1 MPTTSLI
8 DNDKPNEPD
17 TDDDDADGGKDET
30 RSAWPVAY
38 EWGVSQEAQLEE
50 AIAEA
55 ERQGGADPAHV
66 LLADRLLPSPVR
78 QAIQD
83 WMKRAKEFAVRANK
97 RPFPPNDGTIPTQQA
112 TQARACGCTTA
123 DGARMPANLPVIGVA
138 ELEALVDQ
146 KEAVKQA
153 WLRRVDEQLPA
164 LHVEPPHSPH
174 NNESFPVIFTGKG
187 SCLTTDEH
195 EALLKCFIKP
205 REWCKPKRDVRC
217 ARQTAHTLPT
227 LGTALFSPRCVHR
240 VCYRFALSQAGFA
253 EARVIGVRL
262 GEPGDAGELVAI
274 WLRSVLSVRALMGRR
289 AGPQAHHLRSW
300 RGWMKVCGA
309 SGLLRLREVL
319 RHIKNYAAIWGWG
332 SRQMSPADIHRIEV
346 RGSSA
351 RMFYR
356 GGEKGFQLGNLLW
369 RHPSKVAEIGK
380 DCLARVYVEE
390 VQALMQL
397 YGPLMVPGRQR
408 GWLVGPEE
416 VAFVDW
422 HLERLMTNEMS
433 EHESHLAIHVD
444 RPTVLPAALTGGNAR
459 LDGESPFR
467 RGSLLYVDGAF
478 EIPYGERDC
487 LLLWTDYAHAV
498 IPPTGAHG
506 AVEPRRLSVL
516 HYTRRGREGSPACEH
531 VENDKLVNE
540 ARRRVLLFGEAQSG
554 ARTRSSRK

>member
-1 MPTTSLI
+1 VC
-8 DNDKPNEPD
+8 N
-17 TDDDDADGGKDET
+17 
-30 RSAWPVAY
+30 R
-38 EWGVSQEAQLEE
+38 
-50 AIAEA
+50 
-55 ERQGGADPAHV
+55 
-66 LLADRLLPSPVR
+66 LAL
-78 QAIQD
+78 
-83 WMKRAKEFAVRANK
+83 AK
-97 RPFPPNDGTIPTQQA
+97 
-112 TQARACGCTTA
+112 
-123 DGARMPANLPVIGVA
+123 
-138 ELEALVDQ
+138 
-146 KEAVKQA
+146 
-153 WLRRVDEQLPA
+153 
-164 LHVEPPHSPH
+164 
-174 NNESFPVIFTGKG
+174 
-187 SCLTTDEH
+187 
-195 EALLKCFIKP
+195 
-205 REWCKPKRDVRC
+205 
-217 ARQTAHTLPT
+217 
-227 LGTALFSPRCVHR
+227 
-240 VCYRFALSQAGFA
+240 AGFA
-253 EARVIGVRL
+253 EAPVIGVRL

-309 SGLLRLREVL
+309 SGILRLREVL

-332 SRQMSPADIHRIEV
+332 SRRMSPTDIQRIEV

-356 GGEKGFQLGNLLW
+356 EGEKGFQLGNLLW
-369 RHPSKVAEIGK
+369 RHPSKVAEMGK
-380 DCLARVYVEE
+380 DPLAKVYVEE
-390 VQALMQL
+390 VQRLMEQ

-459 LDGESPFR
+459 LDGDSPYR

-516 HYTRRGREGSPACEH
+516 HYTRRGREGPPPCEH

-540 ARRRVLLFGEAQSG
+540 ARRRVLLFGETQSG